1 MKINHTFLL
10 MMALLGCVLNR
21 EFTQCKRSENLMVNG
36 DFENNPCKQNWCL
49 WKKSFN
55 VSDTILPGWI
65 IQP

>member
-21 EFTQCKRSENLMVNG
+21 EFTKCERSRNLMVNG
-36 DFENNPCKQNWCL
+36 DFENSPCKESWCL
-49 WKKSFN
+49 WSKST
-55 VSDTILPGWI
+55 VPDTIIPGWI